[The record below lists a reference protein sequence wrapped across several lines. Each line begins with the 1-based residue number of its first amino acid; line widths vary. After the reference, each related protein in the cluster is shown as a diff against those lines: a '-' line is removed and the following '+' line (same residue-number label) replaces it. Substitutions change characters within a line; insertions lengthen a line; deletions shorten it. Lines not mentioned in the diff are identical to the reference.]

1 MDALEKN
8 KNKIYFLVAK
18 PQIHIHRHGSLS
30 IITMRL
36 LVLVCFLLQID
47 IHRILYLFQSK
58 YWWII
63 DPKMTTILDLGIFI
77 LISLTADC
85 IGRYTILYLHYK
97 YLLEEFIGSVV
108 ICYRKTLDYR
118 SENNGI
124 NSEKNAILRS

>member
-1 MDALEKN
+1 
-8 KNKIYFLVAK
+8 
-18 PQIHIHRHGSLS
+18 
-30 IITMRL
+30 
-36 LVLVCFLLQID
+36 
-47 IHRILYLFQSK
+47 
-58 YWWII
+58 
-63 DPKMTTILDLGIFI
+63 MTTILDLGIFI

-124 NSEKNAILRS
+124 NSEKMQS